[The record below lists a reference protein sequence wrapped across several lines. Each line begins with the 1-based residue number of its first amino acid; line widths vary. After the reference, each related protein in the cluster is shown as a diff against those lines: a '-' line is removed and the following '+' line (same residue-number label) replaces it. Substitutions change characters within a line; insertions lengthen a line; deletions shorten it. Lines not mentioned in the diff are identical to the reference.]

1 VGKITP
7 SVGYFSIARKNVTVK
22 AFTAATIKAKYVA
35 HPVLK

>member
-1 VGKITP
+1 VGKIIP
-7 SVGYFSIARKNVTVK
+7 SVGYLSIARKNVTVK